1 MEFLSLE
8 YTKPLAKLIE
18 YFQKLP
24 SIGPKTAQRLAL
36 HLLKMPL
43 NEVEKFAES
52 MIEAKTTINYCDVCF
67 NMSSSN
73 PCEICQNAARNR
85 EIICVVGET
94 KDLIAIEK
102 TNEYN
107 GLYHVLQGLI
117 SPIDG
122 IGPDDIRI
130 KELLNRVHK
139 DDIKEVILALNPS
152 VEGEATSM
160 YLNKLLKPFG
170 IKISRI
176 AFGIPLG
183 SELEYADE
191 LTLIK
196 ALEARCEM

>member
-1 MEFLSLE
+1 ME

-36 HLLKMPL
+36 HVVKMPEG
-43 NEVEKFAES
+43 EVRNFADS
-52 MIEAKTTINYCDVCF
+52 LIEAKTTISYCEVCF

-73 PCEICQNAARNR
+73 PCEICSNPARNKNT
-85 EIICVVGET
+85 ICVVAET
-94 KDLIAIEK
+94 KDLMAIEK

-130 KELLNRVHK
+130 KELLFRVNRDSVS
-139 DDIKEVILALNPS
+139 EVILALNPS
-152 VEGEATSM
+152 VEGEATSL
-160 YLNKLLKPFG
+160 YLSKLLKPFN
-170 IKISRI
+170 IKITRI
-176 AFGIPLG
+176 AFGLPMG

-191 LTLIK
+191 MTLAR
-196 ALEARCEM
+196 ALEGRVEL

>member
-1 MEFLSLE
+1 ME

-43 NEVEKFAES
+43 NEVERFAES
-52 MIEAKTTINYCDVCF
+52 MIEAKTTISYCDICF

-73 PCEICQNAARNR
+73 PCEICQNSARNR

-130 KELLNRVHK
+130 RELLTRVHN